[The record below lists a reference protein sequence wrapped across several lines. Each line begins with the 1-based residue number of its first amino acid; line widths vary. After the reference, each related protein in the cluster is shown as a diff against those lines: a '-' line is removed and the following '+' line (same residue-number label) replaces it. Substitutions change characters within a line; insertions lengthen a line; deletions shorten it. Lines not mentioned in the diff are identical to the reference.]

1 MTDRKRGAKR
11 SKKHGTEQN
20 TGQSTESFTES
31 VSSSLTRLKNSLHRH
46 LSQQW
51 TELTS
56 PSFSVPAS
64 KLPEP
69 LAHHATE
76 VSASTIP
83 ESVVAEIAESLNLRG
98 KHAHHHAA
106 TDQESENAPE
116 PEDGS
121 QTAEK
126 SDYNFDSSRHLPLGA
141 RFKPRGVFED
151 DWSAR
156 PSADKPWPVILI
168 HGTVDT
174 KGVWQELGTELR
186 ADGWCV
192 FAPDYG
198 KRGTA
203 AMEESAVQLGAYIEA
218 VRTITGAEQVILI
231 GHSQGG
237 LLARYWMRTSGQ
249 ARYVKHL
256 VSLGA
261 PNHGTTMGGILSPL
275 VTNNLTE
282 NIMHSLIQHWF
293 GPVGFQQITGSEIFA
308 VFNNGA
314 DDRDGDGNSDDSSG
328 TNTHGSGELEDGVDY
343 TCIASRQDTVVQP
356 PETCFLNGP
365 ADQVRNVWVQDII
378 PRANVQHQDLPM
390 NKHVRAIIR
399 TGLKKGANEENLK
412 HKTQNTEPKT
422 RRLEHGV

>member
-31 VSSSLTRLKNSLHRH
+31 VSSSLTRLKNSLRRH

-156 PSADKPWPVILI
+156 PSADKPWPIILI

-282 NIMHSLIQHWF
+282 NIMHSLIHHWF

-314 DDRDGDGNSDDSSG
+314 DDRDGDGG
-328 TNTHGSGELEDGVDY
+328 ARYGSGELEDGVDY

-365 ADQVRNVWVQDII
+365 AHQVRNVWVQDII

-412 HKTQNTEPKT
+412 RKTQSAKPKT
-422 RRLEHGV
+422 RSLKPDA

>member
-1 MTDRKRGAKR
+1 MA
-11 SKKHGTEQN
+11 HEEHN
-20 TGQSTESFTES
+20 TESFTES
-31 VSSSLTRLKNSLHRH
+31 VSNSLTRLKNSLRRH

-64 KLPEP
+64 KLPES

-76 VSASTIP
+76 VSASKIP
-83 ESVVAEIAESLNLRG
+83 ESVVTEIAESLNLRG
-98 KHAHHHAA
+98 KHAHHAA
-106 TDQESENAPE
+106 TDQESGNAPE
-116 PEDGS
+116 PEDAS
-121 QTAEK
+121 QHAEE
-126 SDYNFDSSRHLPLGA
+126 SDYNFDTSRHLPLGA

-151 DWSAR
+151 DWSDR
-156 PSADKPWPVILI
+156 PTADKPWPVILI

-174 KGVWQELGTELR
+174 KGVWQDLGTELR
-186 ADGWCV
+186 TDGWCV

-237 LLARYWMRTSGQ
+237 LLARYWMRTSGH
-249 ARYVKHL
+249 AHYVKHL

-308 VFNNGA
+308 VFNDG
-314 DDRDGDGNSDDSSG
+314 DDRGDGNSDDSC
-328 TNTHGSGELEDGVDY
+328 GELEDGVDY

-365 ADQVRNVWVQDII
+365 AHQVRNVWVQDII

-399 TGLKKGANEENLK
+399 TGLKKGASEANL
-412 HKTQNTEPKT
+412 NPEI
-422 RRLEHGV
+422 

>member
-1 MTDRKRGAKR
+1 MADR
-11 SKKHGTEQN
+11 KHGTK
-20 TGQSTESFTES
+20 QSTESFTES
-31 VSSSLTRLKNSLHRH
+31 VSNSLTRLKNSLRRH

-76 VSASTIP
+76 VSTSTIP

-156 PSADKPWPVILI
+156 PNANKPWPVILI

-218 VRTITGAEQVILI
+218 VRTITGAEKVILI

-282 NIMHSLIQHWF
+282 NIMHSLIHRWF

-308 VFNNGA
+308 VFNDDGA
-314 DDRDGDGNSDDSSG
+314 RNTDDDGASS
-328 TNTHGSGELEDGVDY
+328 THGSGELEDGVDY

-365 ADQVRNVWVQDII
+365 AHQVRNVWVQDII

-399 TGLKKGANEENLK
+399 TGLKKGASEANLK
-412 HKTQNTEPKT
+412 HKPKT
-422 RRLEHGV
+422 RSLKPEA

>member
-1 MTDRKRGAKR
+1 MADR
-11 SKKHGTEQN
+11 KHGTK
-20 TGQSTESFTES
+20 QSTESFTES
-31 VSSSLTRLKNSLHRH
+31 VSNSLTRLKNSLRRH

-76 VSASTIP
+76 VSTSTIP

-156 PSADKPWPVILI
+156 PSANKPWPVILI

-174 KGVWQELGTELR
+174 KDVWQELGTELR

-282 NIMHSLIQHWF
+282 NIMHSLIHRWF

-308 VFNNGA
+308 VFNDDGARNTDDNGGRNT
-314 DDRDGDGNSDDSSG
+314 DDDGASS
-328 TNTHGSGELEDGVDY
+328 THGSGELEDGVDY

-365 ADQVRNVWVQDII
+365 AHQVRNVWVQDII

-399 TGLKKGANEENLK
+399 TGLKKGASEANLK

-422 RRLEHGV
+422 RSLEHGV

>member
-1 MTDRKRGAKR
+1 MADR
-11 SKKHGTEQN
+11 KHGTK
-20 TGQSTESFTES
+20 QSTESFTES
-31 VSSSLTRLKNSLHRH
+31 VSNSLTRLKNSLRRH

-76 VSASTIP
+76 VSTSTIP

-156 PSADKPWPVILI
+156 PSANKPWPVILI

-282 NIMHSLIQHWF
+282 NIMHSLIHRWF

-308 VFNNGA
+308 VFNDGA

-365 ADQVRNVWVQDII
+365 AHQVRNVWVQDII

-412 HKTQNTEPKT
+412 HKTKSAKPKT
-422 RRLEHGV
+422 QSLKPDA

>member
-1 MTDRKRGAKR
+1 M
-11 SKKHGTEQN
+11 
-20 TGQSTESFTES
+20 
-31 VSSSLTRLKNSLHRH
+31 
-46 LSQQW
+46 
-51 TELTS
+51 
-56 PSFSVPAS
+56 
-64 KLPEP
+64 
-69 LAHHATE
+69 
-76 VSASTIP
+76 
-83 ESVVAEIAESLNLRG
+83 
-98 KHAHHHAA
+98 
-106 TDQESENAPE
+106 
-116 PEDGS
+116 
-121 QTAEK
+121 
-126 SDYNFDSSRHLPLGA
+126 PLGA

-151 DWSAR
+151 DWSDR
-156 PSADKPWPVILI
+156 PTADKPWPVILI

-203 AMEESAVQLGAYIEA
+203 AMEESAVQLGAYIET

-237 LLARYWMRTSGQ
+237 LLARYWMRTSGH
-249 ARYVKHL
+249 AHYVKHL

-275 VTNNLTE
+275 VSNNLTE
-282 NIMHSLIQHWF
+282 NIMRSLIQHWF

-308 VFNNGA
+308 VFN
-314 DDRDGDGNSDDSSG
+314 DGGSGTSAHGGDSDDSG
-328 TNTHGSGELEDGVDY
+328 GELEDGVDY

-365 ADQVRNVWVQDII
+365 AHQVRNVWVQDII
-378 PRANVQHQDLPM
+378 PRANVQHQDLPT

-399 TGLKKGANEENLK
+399 TGLKKGASEATRK
-412 HKTQNTEPKT
+412 HRT
-422 RRLEHGV
+422 

>member
-1 MTDRKRGAKR
+1 MADRK
-11 SKKHGTEQN
+11 HGRK
-20 TGQSTESFTES
+20 QSTESFTES
-31 VSSSLTRLKNSLHRH
+31 VSNSLTRLKNSLRRH

-76 VSASTIP
+76 VSTSTIP

-156 PSADKPWPVILI
+156 PSANKPWPVILI

-282 NIMHSLIQHWF
+282 NIMHSLIHRWF

-308 VFNNGA
+308 VFNDDGA
-314 DDRDGDGNSDDSSG
+314 SS
-328 TNTHGSGELEDGVDY
+328 THGSGELEDGVDY

-365 ADQVRNVWVQDII
+365 AHQVRNVWVQDII

-399 TGLKKGANEENLK
+399 TGLKKGASEANLK

-422 RRLEHGV
+422 RSRKHGA

>member
-1 MTDRKRGAKR
+1 MADRKHGAKR
-11 SKKHGTEQN
+11 SRKHGTEQS
-20 TGQSTESFTES
+20 TAQQSTESFTES
-31 VSSSLTRLKNSLHRH
+31 VSSSLTRLKNSLRRH

-56 PSFSVPAS
+56 PSFSVPTS

-98 KHAHHHAA
+98 KHSHHHAA
-106 TDQESENAPE
+106 TDQESGNAPE

-126 SDYNFDSSRHLPLGA
+126 SDYNFDNSRHLPLGA

-156 PSADKPWPVILI
+156 PSAEKPWPVILI

-308 VFNNGA
+308 VFNDG
-314 DDRDGDGNSDDSSG
+314 DDRGDGNSDDSY
-328 TNTHGSGELEDGVDY
+328 GELEDGVDY

-365 ADQVRNVWVQDII
+365 AHQVRNVWVQDII
-378 PRANVQHQDLPM
+378 PRANVQHQDLPT

-399 TGLKKGANEENLK
+399 TGLKKGARQANLK
-412 HKTQNTEPKT
+412 HEN
-422 RRLEHGV
+422 

>member
-1 MTDRKRGAKR
+1 MADRKHGAKR
-11 SKKHGTEQN
+11 SRKRGTEQS
-20 TGQSTESFTES
+20 TAQQSTESFTES
-31 VSSSLTRLKNSLHRH
+31 VSSSLTRLKNSLRRH

-56 PSFSVPAS
+56 PSFSVPTS

-98 KHAHHHAA
+98 KHSHHHAA
-106 TDQESENAPE
+106 TDQESGNAPE

-126 SDYNFDSSRHLPLGA
+126 SDYNFDNSRHLPLGA

-156 PSADKPWPVILI
+156 PSAEKPWPVILI

-308 VFNNGA
+308 VFNDG
-314 DDRDGDGNSDDSSG
+314 DDRGDGNSDDSY
-328 TNTHGSGELEDGVDY
+328 GELEDGVDY

-365 ADQVRNVWVQDII
+365 AHQIRNVWVQDII
-378 PRANVQHQDLPM
+378 PRANVQHQDLPT

-399 TGLKKGANEENLK
+399 TGLKKGARQANLK
-412 HKTQNTEPKT
+412 HEN
-422 RRLEHGV
+422 

>member
-1 MTDRKRGAKR
+1 MADRKHGAKR
-11 SKKHGTEQN
+11 SRKRDTENDAEQI
-20 TGQSTESFTES
+20 TAQQSTESFTES
-31 VSSSLTRLKNSLHRH
+31 VSNSLTRLKNSLRRH

-76 VSASTIP
+76 VSTSTIP

-156 PSADKPWPVILI
+156 PSANKPWPVILI

-282 NIMHSLIQHWF
+282 NIMHSLIHRWF

-308 VFNNGA
+308 VFNDDGA
-314 DDRDGDGNSDDSSG
+314 RNTDDDGASS
-328 TNTHGSGELEDGVDY
+328 THGSGELEDGVDY

-365 ADQVRNVWVQDII
+365 AHQVRNVWVQDII

-399 TGLKKGANEENLK
+399 TGLKKGASEANLK
-412 HKTQNTEPKT
+412 HKTQNTKPKT
-422 RRLEHGV
+422 RSLKPDA

>member
-1 MTDRKRGAKR
+1 MADR
-11 SKKHGTEQN
+11 KHGTK
-20 TGQSTESFTES
+20 QSTESFTES
-31 VSSSLTRLKNSLHRH
+31 VSNSLTRLKNSLRRH

-76 VSASTIP
+76 VSTSTIP

-156 PSADKPWPVILI
+156 PSANKPWPVILI

-282 NIMHSLIQHWF
+282 NIMHSLIHRWF

-308 VFNNGA
+308 VFNDDGA
-314 DDRDGDGNSDDSSG
+314 RNTDDDGASS
-328 TNTHGSGELEDGVDY
+328 THGSGELEDGVDY

-365 ADQVRNVWVQDII
+365 AHQVRNVWVQDII

-399 TGLKKGANEENLK
+399 TGLKKGASEANLK

-422 RRLEHGV
+422 RSLEHGV

>member
-1 MTDRKRGAKR
+1 MADR
-11 SKKHGTEQN
+11 KHGTK
-20 TGQSTESFTES
+20 QSTESFTES
-31 VSSSLTRLKNSLHRH
+31 VSNSLTRLKNSLRRH

-76 VSASTIP
+76 VSTSTIP

-156 PSADKPWPVILI
+156 PSANKPWPVILI

-282 NIMHSLIQHWF
+282 NIMHSLIHRWF

-308 VFNNGA
+308 VFNDNGGSNT
-314 DDRDGDGNSDDSSG
+314 DDDGASS
-328 TNTHGSGELEDGVDY
+328 THGSGELEDGVDY

-365 ADQVRNVWVQDII
+365 AHQVRNVWVQDII

-399 TGLKKGANEENLK
+399 TGLKKGASEANPK

-422 RRLEHGV
+422 RSLEHGA

>member
-1 MTDRKRGAKR
+1 MADR
-11 SKKHGTEQN
+11 KHGTK
-20 TGQSTESFTES
+20 QSTESFTES
-31 VSSSLTRLKNSLHRH
+31 VSNSLTRLKNSLRRH

-56 PSFSVPAS
+56 PPFSVPAS

-76 VSASTIP
+76 VSTSTIP

-156 PSADKPWPVILI
+156 PSANKPWPVILI

-282 NIMHSLIQHWF
+282 NIMHSLIHRWF

-308 VFNNGA
+308 VFNDDGA
-314 DDRDGDGNSDDSSG
+314 SS
-328 TNTHGSGELEDGVDY
+328 THGSGELEDGVDY

-365 ADQVRNVWVQDII
+365 AHQVRNVWVQDII

-399 TGLKKGANEENLK
+399 TGLKKGASEANLK
-412 HKTQNTEPKT
+412 HKT
-422 RRLEHGV
+422 

>member
-1 MTDRKRGAKR
+1 MADR
-11 SKKHGTEQN
+11 KHGTK
-20 TGQSTESFTES
+20 QSTESFTES
-31 VSSSLTRLKNSLHRH
+31 VSNSLTRLKNSLRRH

-76 VSASTIP
+76 VSTSTIP

-156 PSADKPWPVILI
+156 PSANKPWPVILI

-198 KRGTA
+198 RRGTA

-218 VRTITGAEQVILI
+218 VRTITGAEKVILI

-282 NIMHSLIQHWF
+282 NIMHSLIHRWF

-308 VFNNGA
+308 VFNDDGA
-314 DDRDGDGNSDDSSG
+314 RNTDDGASS
-328 TNTHGSGELEDGVDY
+328 THGSGELEDGVDY

-365 ADQVRNVWVQDII
+365 AHQVRNVWVQDII

-399 TGLKKGANEENLK
+399 TGLKKGASEANLK

-422 RRLEHGV
+422 RSLEHGV

>member
-1 MTDRKRGAKR
+1 MADR
-11 SKKHGTEQN
+11 KHGTK
-20 TGQSTESFTES
+20 QSTESFTES
-31 VSSSLTRLKNSLHRH
+31 VSNSLTRLKNSLRRH

-76 VSASTIP
+76 VSTSTIP

-98 KHAHHHAA
+98 KHSHHHAA
-106 TDQESENAPE
+106 TDQESGNAPE

-121 QTAEK
+121 QTSEK

-156 PSADKPWPVILI
+156 PSAEKPWPVILI

-218 VRTITGAEQVILI
+218 VRTITDAEQVILI

-282 NIMHSLIQHWF
+282 NIMHSLIHRWF

-308 VFNNGA
+308 VFNDDGA
-314 DDRDGDGNSDDSSG
+314 RNTDDDGASS
-328 TNTHGSGELEDGVDY
+328 THGSGELEDGVDY

-365 ADQVRNVWVQDII
+365 AHQVRNVWVQDII

-399 TGLKKGANEENLK
+399 TGLKKGASEANLK

-422 RRLEHGV
+422 RSLEHGV

>member
-1 MTDRKRGAKR
+1 MADR
-11 SKKHGTEQN
+11 KHGTK
-20 TGQSTESFTES
+20 QSTESFTES
-31 VSSSLTRLKNSLHRH
+31 VSNSLTRLKNSLRRH

-76 VSASTIP
+76 VSTSTIP

-156 PSADKPWPVILI
+156 PNANKPWPVILI

-218 VRTITGAEQVILI
+218 VRTITGAEKVILI

-282 NIMHSLIQHWF
+282 NIMHSLIHRWF
-293 GPVGFQQITGSEIFA
+293 GPVGFQQISGSEIFA
-308 VFNNGA
+308 VFNDDGA
-314 DDRDGDGNSDDSSG
+314 NS
-328 TNTHGSGELEDGVDY
+328 THGSGELEDGVDY

-365 ADQVRNVWVQDII
+365 AHQVRNVWVQDII

-399 TGLKKGANEENLK
+399 TGLKKGASEANLK
-412 HKTQNTEPKT
+412 HKTQSTEPKT
-422 RRLEHGV
+422 RSLEHGV

>member
-1 MTDRKRGAKR
+1 MADR
-11 SKKHGTEQN
+11 KHGTK
-20 TGQSTESFTES
+20 QSTESFTES
-31 VSSSLTRLKNSLHRH
+31 VSNSLTRLKNSLRRH

-156 PSADKPWPVILI
+156 PSANKPWPVILI

-282 NIMHSLIQHWF
+282 NIMHSLIHRWF

-308 VFNNGA
+308 VFNDDGA
-314 DDRDGDGNSDDSSG
+314 RNTDDDGANS
-328 TNTHGSGELEDGVDY
+328 THGSGELEDGVDY

-365 ADQVRNVWVQDII
+365 AHQVRNVWVQDII

-399 TGLKKGANEENLK
+399 TGLKKGASEANLK
-412 HKTQNTEPKT
+412 HKT
-422 RRLEHGV
+422 

>member
-11 SKKHGTEQN
+11 SRKHGTEQN

-31 VSSSLTRLKNSLHRH
+31 VSSSLTRLKNSLRRH

-76 VSASTIP
+76 VSTSTIP

-98 KHAHHHAA
+98 KHDHHHAA

-156 PSADKPWPVILI
+156 PSSEKPWPIILI

-314 DDRDGDGNSDDSSG
+314 DDRDGDGG
-328 TNTHGSGELEDGVDY
+328 ARYGSGELEDGVDY

-365 ADQVRNVWVQDII
+365 AHQVRNVWVQDII

-412 HKTQNTEPKT
+412 CKTQNTEPKT

>member
-11 SKKHGTEQN
+11 SRKHGTEQN

-308 VFNNGA
+308 VFNDDGGA
-314 DDRDGDGNSDDSSG
+314 
-328 TNTHGSGELEDGVDY
+328 THGSGELEDGVDY

-365 ADQVRNVWVQDII
+365 AHQVRNVWVQDII

-399 TGLKKGANEENLK
+399 TGLKKGASEANLK

-422 RRLEHGV
+422 RSLEHGV